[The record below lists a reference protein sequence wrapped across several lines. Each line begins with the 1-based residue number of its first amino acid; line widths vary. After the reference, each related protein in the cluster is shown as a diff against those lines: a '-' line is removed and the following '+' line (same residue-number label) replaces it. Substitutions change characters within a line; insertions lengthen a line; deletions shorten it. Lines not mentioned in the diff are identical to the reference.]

1 MNMQIRYLLL
11 SFLLAVTAAACS
23 ASAAGAG
30 AVYTRDINRDF
41 EPVYREV
48 YTGLED
54 AGFHVVY
61 EAFISDALA
70 KHAGEWG
77 DDYNRNHYEVV
88 RSIVI
93 CSPSYANRILNRDPR
108 MLAVCPINV
117 TVLYKQG
124 VTTLLFVRL
133 ASIDRNSPA
142 GDVLREMDNRI
153 LGVLRGVSA
162 G

>member
-1 MNMQIRYLLL
+1 MQMRSILL
-11 SFLLAVTAAACS
+11 SFLLLVAACP
-23 ASAAGAG
+23 ASSAG
-30 AVYTRDINRDF
+30 AVYTRDINGDF
-41 EPVYREV
+41 ERIYREV
-48 YTGLED
+48 YTGLEQ

-93 CSPSYANRILNRDPR
+93 CSPSYANKILNLDPR

-124 VTTLLFVRL
+124 VATLLFERL
-133 ASIDRNSPA
+133 ASIDEASPA
-142 GDVLREMDNRI
+142 EGVLSEVDDSI
-153 LGVLRGVSA
+153 LGVLRGVA
-162 G
+162 PD